1 MGKIHILDEHVAN
14 LIAAGEVVERPANIV
29 KECVENSIDAQATQ
43 ISIEVWEGGIDKL
56 IITDDGKGMS
66 KEDASLAF
74 MRHATS
80 KMKDEEDLFN
90 IHTMGFRGEA
100 LPSIAAVAKVE
111 MQTNDEKES
120 TLIEYE
126 YGEKVGEEH
135 SSFPRGTRIEITG
148 LFYKTPARFK
158 YLRKASYEFSVI
170 ADLVNKFALSHP
182 TIRFHLFHN
191 ERLVFQTSGNGNLQE
206 IIYQMYGK
214 EVAENA
220 EAFSNEDETFKI
232 SGFAVQPKINRA
244 SKYFIFLSINGRL
257 IRSRAIQNAI
267 IETYHNYMP
276 PNRFPIFFMDLEVD
290 PQLIDINVHPNK
302 WEVKILKQNELLELI
317 KKTIIHLF
325 SRELKTVQIKAEETN
340 AADHKPY
347 QMKSNDFFQMEQEP
361 LKIQEEPLF
370 VEPSFDWIDH
380 QIEKLKE
387 EVAQIPVYENIY
399 DQTFESIDISP
410 KAEQSYENPMIQEE
424 SKAQEIEKKAETRGQ
439 EFFKH
444 LRVIGQLHASYI
456 LCENQEGL
464 VIIDQHAAQE
474 RFHYEQLQK
483 ELLNPSTKTQPLM
496 VPIQIHASSDV
507 MSHLDSIN
515 EKVQPFSIHF
525 ESFGLDRILVREVP
539 IWLKDVD
546 EQPFFESLIALF
558 MENLNIDLAQIR
570 KHVIATMAC
579 HSSIRFNRTLSLEE
593 MKQVIND
600 LQKCQ
605 QPYHC
610 PHGRPTVITID
621 DSELRKEFER
631 G

>member
-29 KECVENSIDAQATQ
+29 KECVENSIDAKATQ
-43 ISIEVWEGGIDKL
+43 ITIEAWEGGIDKL
-56 IITDDGKGMS
+56 IITDDGRGMS

-74 MRHATS
+74 LRHATS

-111 MQTNDEKES
+111 MQTNDGEES

-126 YGEKVGEEH
+126 YGEKVREES
-135 SSFPRGTRIEITG
+135 SSFPRGTRMEIAG

-170 ADLVNKFALSHP
+170 ADLINKFALSHP
-182 TIRFHLFHN
+182 NIRFHLFHN
-191 ERLVFQTSGNGNLQE
+191 ERLVFQTSGNGSIRE

-214 EVAENA
+214 EIAENA
-220 EAFSNEDETFKI
+220 EPFSNEDETFKI
-232 SGFAVQPKINRA
+232 TGFAVQPKINRA
-244 SKYFIFLSINGRL
+244 SKYFIFLSLNGRL
-257 IRSRAIQNAI
+257 IRSRSIQNAI

-276 PNRFPIFFMDLEVD
+276 PNRFPIFFMDLQVD

-317 KKTIIHLF
+317 KKTITTLF
-325 SRELKTVQIKAEETN
+325 SRELKTVQIKSKEMDSIDRKPIKIKQNYLLQPEEERFEI
-340 AADHKPY
+340 K
-347 QMKSNDFFQMEQEP
+347 
-361 LKIQEEPLF
+361 EEAWP
-370 VEPSFDWIDH
+370 IDQNLDETDI
-380 QIEKLKE
+380 QIEKLKKE
-387 EVAQIPVYENIY
+387 AASLPVYENIY
-399 DQTFESIDISP
+399 DQTFESMDLLQKS
-410 KAEQSYENPMIQEE
+410 EQSYENPTRKQDLEPQ
-424 SKAQEIEKKAETRGQ
+424 KTEKKAETRGK
-439 EFFKH
+439 EFFHH

-456 LCENQEGL
+456 LCENKEGL

-483 ELLNPSTKTQPLM
+483 ELFNPSAKTQPLM
-496 VPIQIHASSDV
+496 VPIQMHVSSDV
-507 MSHLDSIN
+507 MTHLPTIN
-515 EKVQPFSIHF
+515 EKTQPFGIHF
-525 ESFGLDRILVREVP
+525 ESFGLDRIIVREIP

-546 EQPFFESLIALF
+546 EQQFFESLMALF
-558 MENLNIDLAQIR
+558 MENLNIDLSQIR
-570 KHVIATMAC
+570 KHVLATMAC
-579 HSSIRFNRTLSLEE
+579 HSSIRFNRILSMEE
-593 MKQVIND
+593 MNQVIKD

-610 PHGRPTVITID
+610 PHGRPTVITIN